1 MDQGR
6 AEIIGEK
13 SEIPCKADDV
23 ASTPILVSCKGYSD
37 MLQGSIDRVYK
48 PMIFGVTDLF
58 QPVPGLAD
66 DPADPSGKN
75 QILSAWGLGPGFY
88 QKLPRCRG
96 GHAEGDTADHSKIAL
111 PGPQV
116 GFRAPQ
122 GMKHIVEDEGVIIKF
137 RREAGSGGEGR
148 SSLPADCERAVGSA
162 GAQAT
167 SSLTFRG
174 FLVGCILGGGV
185 AAALLLLVRIIL

>member
-1 MDQGR
+1 VEKEGR
-6 AEIIGEK
+6 AEIVGEK

-23 ASTPILVSCKGYSD
+23 ASAPVPVSCKDYFD

-122 GMKHIVEDEGVIIKF
+122 GMKHIIEDEGVIIKF
-137 RREAGSGGEGR
+137 RPTCEGVLEVVKAR
-148 SSLPADCERAVGSA
+148 FSRLIGKHK
-162 GAQAT
+162 GAIT
-167 SSLTFRG
+167 NGHETEGVEHR
-174 FLVGCILGGGV
+174 FLIVDFV
-185 AAALLLLVRIIL
+185 ASQLFPITR